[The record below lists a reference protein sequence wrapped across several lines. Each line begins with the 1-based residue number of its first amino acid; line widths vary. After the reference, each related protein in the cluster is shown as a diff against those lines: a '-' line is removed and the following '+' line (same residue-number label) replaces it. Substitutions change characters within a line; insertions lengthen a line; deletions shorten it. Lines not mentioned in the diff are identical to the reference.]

1 MVMGPI
7 GPMGPMGSMGP
18 EVKWGRLHGNE
29 AYAIL
34 GHFGA
39 HSIHFLGPLCSFWG
53 GLCPF
58 GVILGPIVP
67 FWGHFGADSPLLGSF
82 WGDLGPF

>member
-1 MVMGPI
+1 MATGPI

-39 HSIHFLGPLCSFWG
+39 HSIHF
-53 GLCPF
+53 
-58 GVILGPIVP
+58 
-67 FWGHFGADSPLLGSF
+67 
-82 WGDLGPF
+82 